1 MKCDATAA
9 ALALLLY
16 IASLHAYLPNH
27 VLDAV
32 VHGCPDSS
40 DADDALADA
49 MNHVTVVPH
58 PCTQGLSLQVCLI
71 SHVLCT
77 LHVLHFPSLQAL
89 SLAKVVLSPLLVCI

>member
-1 MKCDATAA
+1 
-9 ALALLLY
+9 
-16 IASLHAYLPNH
+16 
-27 VLDAV
+27 
-32 VHGCPDSS
+32 
-40 DADDALADA
+40 